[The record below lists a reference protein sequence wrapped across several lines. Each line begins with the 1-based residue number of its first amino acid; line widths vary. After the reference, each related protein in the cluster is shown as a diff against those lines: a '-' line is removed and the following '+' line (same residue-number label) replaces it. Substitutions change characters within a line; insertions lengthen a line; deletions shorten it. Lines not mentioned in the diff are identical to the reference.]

1 MAIAFKYESDSISA
15 NFQHEYT
22 CTSLLC
28 KSNYAGLSSQQ
39 TFSYLPP
46 YIQIIVPKY
55 VPAFCW
61 YYTLGAPRPS
71 SVVAARRPTTAAA
84 MAKPS
89 DQLTKGRTTFSLPC
103 MHRACIRICK
113 YNLSPSLVLSCLT
126 IVHIDCTT
134 NWQATIEQNIHL
146 SFEGDRQSSA
156 ISSWKLATVYRFIIV

>member
-1 MAIAFKYESDSISA
+1 MYWIQSLPLFNMIIRVTHCCA
-15 NFQHEYT
+15 NLTMQARHHNKPFHI
-22 CTSLLC
+22 C
-28 KSNYAGLSSQQ
+28 
-39 TFSYLPP
+39 PH
-46 YIQIIVPKY
+46 IQIIVPKY

-146 SFEGDRQSSA
+146 SFDGDRQSSA
-156 ISSWKLATVYRFIIV
+156 ISFWKLATVYRFIIV